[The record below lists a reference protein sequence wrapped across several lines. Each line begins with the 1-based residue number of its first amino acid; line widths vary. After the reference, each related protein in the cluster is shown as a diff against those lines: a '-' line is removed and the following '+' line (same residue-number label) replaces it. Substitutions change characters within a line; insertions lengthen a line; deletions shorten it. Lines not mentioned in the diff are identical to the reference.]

1 MNRYFRKRKET
12 IGLSPDAVLFQGE
25 KKIDFTRLRFINYD
39 ETNLEEFEIKS
50 IDEVINQDNT
60 KSTSWLN
67 IDGVHDEKIMRKISK
82 AFNLESFIIADIMN
96 THARPKIHEYD
107 DCIFISAKMLYFDT
121 ENEELYSENLVL
133 VLKENMLFSFQE
145 RVGDV
150 FEPVRNRIRRNT
162 IRIRTSGTAYLAFA
176 LLDIVIDNYI
186 YALGRIA
193 EKIEFL
199 DEELITNP
207 SKDKLEEINKYN
219 REIHYLRR
227 IIKPGRE
234 MILNLIKTD
243 SNLIPESLFVHFK
256 ELQNNI
262 NMANESVDSYREML
276 SDQLSFLHTNLSN
289 KLNDIL
295 KFLTIFSVIFIPITF
310 IAGIYGTN
318 FDNIPELHFKWG
330 YFYMWGLILTIVFAM
345 TFYFKRKKW
354 F

>member
-1 MNRYFRKRKET
+1 
-12 IGLSPDAVLFQGE
+12 
-25 KKIDFTRLRFINYD
+25 
-39 ETNLEEFEIKS
+39 
-50 IDEVINQDNT
+50 
-60 KSTSWLN
+60 
-67 IDGVHDEKIMRKISK
+67 
-82 AFNLESFIIADIMN
+82 
-96 THARPKIHEYD
+96 
-107 DCIFISAKMLYFDT
+107 
-121 ENEELYSENLVL
+121 
-133 VLKENMLFSFQE
+133 
-145 RVGDV
+145 
-150 FEPVRNRIRRNT
+150 
-162 IRIRTSGTAYLAFA
+162 
-176 LLDIVIDNYI
+176 
-186 YALGRIA
+186 
-193 EKIEFL
+193 
-199 DEELITNP
+199 
-207 SKDKLEEINKYN
+207 
-219 REIHYLRR
+219 
-227 IIKPGRE
+227 